1 MQILSSV
8 KRLNI
13 IKRSSISILC
23 CLLII
28 AAAWLGVC
36 LDNSVAL
43 AEPQRVKSTVAM
55 DGAIANQ
62 PVTFNELK
70 SKVKTD
76 LSDRDDAGVNQSP
89 AGSYQGKSE
98 AVDEPSH
105 LESDPIVKRA
115 KEMGGAVDGRS
126 KETVAKVQ
134 GEPTAKGKV
143 ENAIEDVMD
152 NIREKV
158 N

>member
-1 MQILSSV
+1 MQCPLSV
-8 KRLNI
+8 KRLSLV
-13 IKRSSISILC
+13 KRNLLSVFC
-23 CLLII
+23 CFLIM

-43 AEPQRVKSTVAM
+43 AEPQGVKILAAM

-62 PVTFNELK
+62 PVAFNELK
-70 SKVKTD
+70 SKVKNDLND
-76 LSDRDDAGVNQSP
+76 LSDSKASRVP
-89 AGSYQGKSE
+89 ANSYQGKSE
-98 AVDEPSH
+98 AVDEPNS
-105 LESDPIVKRA
+105 LDSDPIARRA
-115 KEMGGAVDGRS
+115 EEMGGAVDGRS

-134 GEPTAKGKV
+134 GEATGKDKV

-152 NIREKV
+152 NIRDQL